1 MREVQKL
8 AFANAIG
15 RNEAYMFP
23 KSQVIYFGIDH
34 GRPAMWY
41 VVDPYND
48 DAPTLCSF
56 LITYDNTALEPEW
69 RIYHGTVCHPEL
81 LQHLHLF
88 QLASLATIPV
98 LTFGGRLVRPD

>member
-8 AFANAIG
+8 VLPNAVG
-15 RNEAYMFP
+15 RSEVYMFP
-23 KSQVIYFGIDH
+23 KSQVIYFGIDF

-41 VVDPYND
+41 IADPYND
-48 DAPTLCSF
+48 DAQAQCSF

-69 RIYHGTVCHPEL
+69 RIYHGTVRHPEL

-88 QLASLATIPV
+88 QWASLNEVQP
-98 LTFGGRLVRPD
+98 LTFGGRLVSSS